1 MELQLIQ
8 DKIYVIRGMRVMLD
22 YDLAELY
29 PVETKKLKQAVRR
42 NIKRFPSDF
51 MFEITENEY
60 RNIQNISLRSQ
71 NATSNWGGLRYMPF
85 AFTQEGVAMLSGVLT
100 SDIAIEVNI
109 SIMRTFVLLR
119 KQLFDYSELYR
130 RVEQLEQD
138 HIVTNSQLAE
148 IYAAITELAGHPEH
162 SGTPRNPIGFKT
174 DK

>member
-1 MELQLIQ
+1 
-8 DKIYVIRGMRVMLD
+8 
-22 YDLAELY
+22 
-29 PVETKKLKQAVRR
+29 
-42 NIKRFPSDF
+42 
-51 MFEITENEY
+51 
-60 RNIQNISLRSQ
+60 
-71 NATSNWGGLRYMPF
+71 
-85 AFTQEGVAMLSGVLT
+85 MLSGVLT
-100 SDIAIEVNI
+100 SDIAIDVNI

-162 SGTPRNPIGFKT
+162 SGPPRNPIGFKT

>member
-1 MELQLIQ
+1 
-8 DKIYVIRGMRVMLD
+8 
-22 YDLAELY
+22 
-29 PVETKKLKQAVRR
+29 
-42 NIKRFPSDF
+42 
-51 MFEITENEY
+51 
-60 RNIQNISLRSQ
+60 
-71 NATSNWGGLRYMPF
+71 MPF

-100 SDIAIEVNI
+100 SDIAIDVNI

-162 SGTPRNPIGFKT
+162 SGPPPKPHRLQNG
-174 DK
+174 